1 MIIFN
6 TTYLVSE
13 SSCEAWLEWVRNQH
27 IPFMMS
33 TGYFT
38 LPQLSKVITE
48 EPQDEVSFALQFT
61 AANLHTLNDWNQLY
75 ENSFREELT
84 RLFGTEVLYFTT
96 LLEIME

>member
-33 TGYFT
+33 TDCFT

-48 EPQDEVSFALQFT
+48 DPQDGISFALQFT
-61 AANLHTLNDWNQLY
+61 TANLDTLTDWSRRY
-75 ENSFREELT
+75 ENSFREELS
-84 RLFGTEVLYFTT
+84 RLFGTDVLCFSTF
-96 LLEIME
+96 LEIMD